1 MILDA
6 YTRRRVRH
14 VLWFALAFAAFWTLW
29 YFLP

>member
-14 VLWFALAFAAFWTLW
+14 VLWFTMAFAAFWTLW